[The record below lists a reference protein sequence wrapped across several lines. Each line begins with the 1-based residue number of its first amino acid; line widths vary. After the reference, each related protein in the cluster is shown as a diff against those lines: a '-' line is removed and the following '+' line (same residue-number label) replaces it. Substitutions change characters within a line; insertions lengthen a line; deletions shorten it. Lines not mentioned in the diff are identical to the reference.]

1 MVDDA
6 ALYGDSFADVY
17 DEWYGDMFDTEGAV
31 RTLLELAGSGP
42 ICELGVGTGRL
53 AIPLAEHGVE
63 VIGIDASAAMLE
75 RLAAKAPP
83 ASLTAVLG
91 DMASVA
97 DVLSGHAN
105 TWTTGANGSG
115 ISSEISSEISSVKSN
130 GNAGRNA
137 DQPQRFSLIICA
149 FNTFLNLASEE
160 AQLRCMGQVASL
172 LTVDGVFVV
181 ESVVP
186 AEPDEI
192 VTESVDE
199 SSVGHGVTVRTSTDT
214 DSQIIHG
221 EHLEPTSVGTRRRP
235 WTARYLRPEQFDE
248 LASQVGLSPIERWSS
263 WQREPFDGD
272 SLTHITVYAPT

>member
-97 DVLSGHAN
+97 DVLA
-105 TWTTGANGSG
+105 
-115 ISSEISSEISSVKSN
+115 

-137 DQPQRFSLIICA
+137 DQPPRFRLIICA

-199 SSVGHGVTVRTSTDT
+199 SSVGHGVTVRTSTDV

-221 EHLEPTSVGTRRRP
+221 EHLEPTSLGTRRRP

-248 LASQVGLSPIERWSS
+248 LASRVGLSPIERWSS
-263 WQREPFDGD
+263 WQREPFSDD
-272 SLTHITVYAPT
+272 SLTHITVYAPA

>member
-1 MVDDA
+1 MTDDA

-17 DEWYGDMFDTEGAV
+17 DDWYGDMFDTEGAV
-31 RTLLELAGSGP
+31 RTLLELAGAGP

-53 AIPLAEHGVE
+53 AIPLAEGGVE
-63 VIGIDASAAMLE
+63 VVGIDASAAMLE

-83 ASLTAVLG
+83 ASFTAVLG

-97 DVLSGHAN
+97 NVLAGHAN
-105 TWTTGANGSG
+105 TWAIGANGSG
-115 ISSEISSEISSVKSN
+115 NSSGNSN

-137 DQPQRFSLIICA
+137 SQPQRFSLIVCA

-160 AQLRCMGQVASL
+160 AQRRCMGQVASL
-172 LTVDGVFVV
+172 LSDGGVFVV

-186 AEPDEI
+186 AEPEEI
-192 VTESVDE
+192 ATDSLDE
-199 SSVGHGVTVRTSTDT
+199 SSVGHGVTVRTSTDV

-221 EHLEPTSVGTRRRP
+221 EHLEPTSLGTRRRP

-248 LASQVGLSPIERWSS
+248 LAAQVGLSPIERWSS
-263 WQREPFDGD
+263 WQREPFNDD
-272 SLTHITVYAPT
+272 SLTHITVYAPA